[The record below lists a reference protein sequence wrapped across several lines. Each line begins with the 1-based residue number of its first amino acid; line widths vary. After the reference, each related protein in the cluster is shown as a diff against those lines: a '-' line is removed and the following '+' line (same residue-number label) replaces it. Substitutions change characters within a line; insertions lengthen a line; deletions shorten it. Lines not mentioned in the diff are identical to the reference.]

1 MNTMEKLKLLD
12 ELFALKYLKRFF
24 RDVVN
29 GRRDDE
35 NLQPMTIGI
44 TTNHLKKSIEEINLQ
59 HKTK

>member
-1 MNTMEKLKLLD
+1 MGIDFFKEEEIVSDVLFGICDDDD
-12 ELFALKYLKRFF
+12 EAAK
-24 RDVVN
+24 
-29 GRRDDE
+29 DE